1 MGLCRFWLS
10 ATFGFLLGLEPLAF
24 RRSFDWALPVLWK
37 GGLWLSTAPLGGL
50 LPVFWKVGFW
60 LSASLLGGLLPGLWW
75 GLEVSFFEKMIE
87 VKNIIKRY
95 GNLEVLKGVSVT
107 IGDGEIVSI
116 VGPSGAGKT
125 TLLQIIGTLDKPDSG
140 SVLFDGTDVLALK
153 DKELARFRNRNIGF
167 VFQFHQLL
175 PEFTTLENVAMP
187 ALIGGEKRSEAFARA
202 KELLSYM
209 NLSDRFEHKPA
220 QLSGGERQR
229 VAVARALINKPAV
242 ILADE
247 PSGSLDTQNKQELH
261 KLFFTLRD
269 EMKQTFVIVTHDES
283 LAGDTDR
290 VLHMRDGLIVT
301 PEPESE
307 IIV

>member
-1 MGLCRFWLS
+1 MGLCHFWLS

-24 RRSFDWALPVLWK
+24 HRSFDWGLPVLWK
-37 GGLWLSTAPLGGL
+37 GGLWLSAVPLIGL
-50 LPVFWKVGFW
+50 LPALWVAVLG
-60 LSASLLGGLLPGLWW
+60 LGG
-75 GLEVSFFEKMIE
+75 EFFEKMIE

-125 TLLQIIGTLDKPDSG
+125 ALLQIIGTLDKPDSG

-187 ALIGGEKRSEAFARA
+187 ALIGGEKRFDAFARA